1 MTMNKVYQKLR
12 KNSKGQ
18 YALLSF
24 CIFLS
29 VVLITSFA
37 LMYFGPT
44 VQEFLPQGGDTRKIA
59 SLLFGV
65 TAVGCFIFTV
75 YASQLFFRFK
85 AKEYGILMA
94 LGLEKKTLRGLLM
107 KELCILAGVSS
118 LAGLIC
124 SIPVSFG
131 IWKIFETF
139 IISGEQMQYRFG
151 MTGMLA
157 GILMTILLMFA
168 LSIVGWRFVKKSDVM
183 EILRT
188 QQKTEMVKEVKGWI
202 FPAGIILAVAG
213 IVLGAVVP
221 SFTARILDVSMPA
234 VWNGIYVLALI
245 GIYMILLSAVAQ
257 SHLKRNKKKYYKNLV
272 SVSLMRFTA
281 KATTRNMC
289 VVVLLLFVCCGS
301 AFYGMQY
308 TLNDFVMD
316 SKTDRTFS
324 MHYPV
329 LEKQIGAREIQDTA
343 EKYKMEVQNYAEADA
358 ANLVISYECRDFN
371 EEGTKYL
378 NIYKE
383 EAKASLF
390 LPETAFEQI
399 YQTELDLKEGTYQT
413 VCVKNYNGAFDFVD
427 GLKSVKNPDTGVSR
441 ELQFGGRIEYDSLA
455 SMSDPFAYI
464 LNDSDY
470 QDLSQGLQDQYRE
483 HLIFFDVADIESSY
497 EFAKELLRQYMERT
511 TELSNRQL
519 GLWNIWEKKLAEDA
533 GETYGYDQ
541 ELDMSPENTTVI
553 QDWKYAPMFNIIF
566 EQDRMQMISVYV
578 MLCMYIC
585 IIALAAI
592 GVMTYVRSISV
603 ATDNKG
609 IFESL
614 TKLGAD
620 HAYQRMIL
628 KKQLAKIFLYPGI
641 VGCGAG
647 FLFSFMMD
655 YTNDGR
661 ITAIEIKA
669 LGILLLLI
677 AVFCFVLFSVYRVS
691 LKKAEKIVNLNL
703 K

>member
-85 AKEYGILMA
+85 AREYGILMA
-94 LGLEKKTLRGLLM
+94 LGLEKKTLRSLLM

-383 EAKASLF
+383 DAKASLF

-497 EFAKELLRQYMERT
+497 EFAKELLGQYMERT

-655 YTNDGR
+655 YTNDGG

-691 LKKAEKIVNLNL
+691 LKKAGKIVNLN
-703 K
+703 

>member
-85 AKEYGILMA
+85 AREYGILMA
-94 LGLEKKTLRGLLM
+94 LGLEKKTLRSLLM

-151 MTGMLA
+151 MSGMLA

-221 SFTARILDVSMPA
+221 SFTARILDVNMPA

-383 EAKASLF
+383 DAKASLF

-427 GLKSVKNPDTGVSR
+427 GLKSVKNPDTGVSK

-497 EFAKELLRQYMERT
+497 EFAKELLGQYMERT

-533 GETYGYDQ
+533 EETYGYDQ

-691 LKKAEKIVNLNL
+691 LKKAEKIVNLN
-703 K
+703 

>member
-1 MTMNKVYQKLR
+1 
-12 KNSKGQ
+12 
-18 YALLSF
+18 
-24 CIFLS
+24 
-29 VVLITSFA
+29 
-37 LMYFGPT
+37 
-44 VQEFLPQGGDTRKIA
+44 
-59 SLLFGV
+59 
-65 TAVGCFIFTV
+65 
-75 YASQLFFRFK
+75 
-85 AKEYGILMA
+85 
-94 LGLEKKTLRGLLM
+94 
-107 KELCILAGVSS
+107 
-118 LAGLIC
+118 
-124 SIPVSFG
+124 
-131 IWKIFETF
+131 
-139 IISGEQMQYRFG
+139 
-151 MTGMLA
+151 
-157 GILMTILLMFA
+157 
-168 LSIVGWRFVKKSDVM
+168 
-183 EILRT
+183 
-188 QQKTEMVKEVKGWI
+188 
-202 FPAGIILAVAG
+202 
-213 IVLGAVVP
+213 
-221 SFTARILDVSMPA
+221 
-234 VWNGIYVLALI
+234 
-245 GIYMILLSAVAQ
+245 MILLSAVAQ

-383 EAKASLF
+383 DAKASLF

-497 EFAKELLRQYMERT
+497 EFAKELLGQYMERT

-533 GETYGYDQ
+533 EETYGYDQ

-620 HAYQRMIL
+620 YAYQRMIL
-628 KKQLAKIFLYPGI
+628 KKQLAKIFFYPGI

-655 YTNDGR
+655 YTNDGG

-677 AVFCFVLFSVYRVS
+677 AIFCFVLFSVYRVS
-691 LKKAEKIVNLNL
+691 LKKAEKIVNLN
-703 K
+703 

>member
-85 AKEYGILMA
+85 AREYGILMA
-94 LGLEKKTLRGLLM
+94 LGLEKKTLRSLLM

-118 LAGLIC
+118 LAGVIC

-383 EAKASLF
+383 DAKASLF

-497 EFAKELLRQYMERT
+497 EFAKELLGQYMERT

-533 GETYGYDQ
+533 EETYGYDQ

-620 HAYQRMIL
+620 HAYQRMIM

-677 AVFCFVLFSVYRVS
+677 AVFCFVLFSVYHVS
-691 LKKAEKIVNLNL
+691 LRKVEKIVNLN
-703 K
+703 

>member
-85 AKEYGILMA
+85 AREYGILMA
-94 LGLEKKTLRGLLM
+94 LGLEKKTLRSLLM

-118 LAGLIC
+118 LVGLIC

-168 LSIVGWRFVKKSDVM
+168 LSIIGWRFVKKSDVM

-383 EAKASLF
+383 DAKASLF

-497 EFAKELLRQYMERT
+497 EFAKELLGQYMERT

-533 GETYGYDQ
+533 EETYGYDQ

-655 YTNDGR
+655 YTNDGG

-691 LKKAEKIVNLNL
+691 LKKAGKIVNLN
-703 K
+703 

>member
-85 AKEYGILMA
+85 AREYGILMA
-94 LGLEKKTLRGLLM
+94 LGLEKKTLRSLLM
-107 KELCILAGVSS
+107 KEFCILAGVSS
-118 LAGLIC
+118 LVGLIC

-383 EAKASLF
+383 DAKASLF

-497 EFAKELLRQYMERT
+497 EFAKELLGQYMERT

-533 GETYGYDQ
+533 EETYGYDQ
-541 ELDMSPENTTVI
+541 ELDMSSENTTVI

-655 YTNDGR
+655 YTNDGG

-691 LKKAEKIVNLNL
+691 LKKAGKIVNLN
-703 K
+703 

>member
-65 TAVGCFIFTV
+65 TTVGCFIFTV

-85 AKEYGILMA
+85 AREYGILMA
-94 LGLEKKTLRGLLM
+94 LGLEKKTLRSLLM
-107 KELCILAGVSS
+107 KELCILVGVSS
-118 LAGLIC
+118 LVGLIC

-383 EAKASLF
+383 DAKASLF

-497 EFAKELLRQYMERT
+497 EFAKELLGQYMERT

-533 GETYGYDQ
+533 EETYGYDQ

-655 YTNDGR
+655 YTNDGG

-691 LKKAEKIVNLNL
+691 LKKAGKIVNLN
-703 K
+703 

>member
-85 AKEYGILMA
+85 AREYGILMA
-94 LGLEKKTLRGLLM
+94 LGLEKKTLRSLLM

-118 LAGLIC
+118 LVGLIC

-383 EAKASLF
+383 DAKASLF

-455 SMSDPFAYI
+455 SMGDPFAYI

-497 EFAKELLRQYMERT
+497 EFAKELLGQYMERT

-533 GETYGYDQ
+533 EETYGYDQ

-677 AVFCFVLFSVYRVS
+677 AVFCFVLFSVYHVS
-691 LKKAEKIVNLNL
+691 LRKVEKIVNLN
-703 K
+703 

>member
-85 AKEYGILMA
+85 AREYGILMA
-94 LGLEKKTLRGLLM
+94 LGLEKKTLRSLLM

-301 AFYGMQY
+301 VFYGMQY

-383 EAKASLF
+383 DAKASLF

-427 GLKSVKNPDTGVSR
+427 GLKSVKNPDTGVSK

-497 EFAKELLRQYMERT
+497 EFAKELLGQYMERT

-533 GETYGYDQ
+533 EETYGYDQ

-677 AVFCFVLFSVYRVS
+677 AVFCFVLFSVYHVS
-691 LKKAEKIVNLNL
+691 LRKVEKIVNLN
-703 K
+703 

>member
-85 AKEYGILMA
+85 AREYGILMA
-94 LGLEKKTLRGLLM
+94 LGLEKKTLRSLLM

-118 LAGLIC
+118 LVGLIC

-371 EEGTKYL
+371 EEGTK
-378 NIYKE
+378 
-383 EAKASLF
+383 
-390 LPETAFEQI
+390 
-399 YQTELDLKEGTYQT
+399 
-413 VCVKNYNGAFDFVD
+413 
-427 GLKSVKNPDTGVSR
+427 
-441 ELQFGGRIEYDSLA
+441 
-455 SMSDPFAYI
+455 
-464 LNDSDY
+464 
-470 QDLSQGLQDQYRE
+470 
-483 HLIFFDVADIESSY
+483 
-497 EFAKELLRQYMERT
+497 
-511 TELSNRQL
+511 
-519 GLWNIWEKKLAEDA
+519 
-533 GETYGYDQ
+533 
-541 ELDMSPENTTVI
+541 
-553 QDWKYAPMFNIIF
+553 
-566 EQDRMQMISVYV
+566 
-578 MLCMYIC
+578 
-585 IIALAAI
+585 
-592 GVMTYVRSISV
+592 
-603 ATDNKG
+603 
-609 IFESL
+609 
-614 TKLGAD
+614 
-620 HAYQRMIL
+620 
-628 KKQLAKIFLYPGI
+628 
-641 VGCGAG
+641 
-647 FLFSFMMD
+647 
-655 YTNDGR
+655 
-661 ITAIEIKA
+661 
-669 LGILLLLI
+669 
-677 AVFCFVLFSVYRVS
+677 
-691 LKKAEKIVNLNL
+691 
-703 K
+703 

>member
-85 AKEYGILMA
+85 AREYGILMA
-94 LGLEKKTLRGLLM
+94 LGLEKKTLRSLLM
-107 KELCILAGVSS
+107 KELCILVGVSS
-118 LAGLIC
+118 LVGLIC

-202 FPAGIILAVAG
+202 FPAGIILVVAG

-383 EAKASLF
+383 DAKASLF

-497 EFAKELLRQYMERT
+497 EFAKELLGQYMERT

-533 GETYGYDQ
+533 EETYGYDQ

-655 YTNDGR
+655 YTNDGG

-691 LKKAEKIVNLNL
+691 LKKAGKIVNLN
-703 K
+703 

>member
-85 AKEYGILMA
+85 AREYGILMA
-94 LGLEKKTLRGLLM
+94 LGLEKKTLRSLLM

-301 AFYGMQY
+301 VFYGMQY

-329 LEKQIGAREIQDTA
+329 LEKQIGAREIQNTA

-427 GLKSVKNPDTGVSR
+427 GLKSVKNPDTGVSK

-464 LNDSDY
+464 LNDEDY

-497 EFAKELLRQYMERT
+497 EFAKELLGQYMERT

-533 GETYGYDQ
+533 EETYGYDQ

-691 LKKAEKIVNLNL
+691 LKKAEKIVNLN
-703 K
+703 

>member
-1 MTMNKVYQKLR
+1 
-12 KNSKGQ
+12 
-18 YALLSF
+18 
-24 CIFLS
+24 
-29 VVLITSFA
+29 
-37 LMYFGPT
+37 
-44 VQEFLPQGGDTRKIA
+44 
-59 SLLFGV
+59 
-65 TAVGCFIFTV
+65 
-75 YASQLFFRFK
+75 
-85 AKEYGILMA
+85 
-94 LGLEKKTLRGLLM
+94 M

-118 LAGLIC
+118 LVGLIC

-383 EAKASLF
+383 DAKASLF

-497 EFAKELLRQYMERT
+497 EFAKELLGQYMERT

-533 GETYGYDQ
+533 EETYGYDQ
-541 ELDMSPENTTVI
+541 ELDMSLENTTVI

-655 YTNDGR
+655 YTNDGG

-691 LKKAEKIVNLNL
+691 LKKAGKIVNLN
-703 K
+703 

>member
-85 AKEYGILMA
+85 AREYGILMA
-94 LGLEKKTLRGLLM
+94 LGLEKKTLRSLLM

-118 LAGLIC
+118 LVGLIC

-289 VVVLLLFVCCGS
+289 VVVLLLFVCCGT
-301 AFYGMQY
+301 ALYGMPY
-308 TLNDFVMD
+308 TLKDFGMD

-383 EAKASLF
+383 DAKASLF

-455 SMSDPFAYI
+455 SMGDPFAYI

-497 EFAKELLRQYMERT
+497 EFAKELLGQYMERT

-533 GETYGYDQ
+533 EETYGYDQ

-614 TKLGAD
+614 TKLVAD

-641 VGCGAG
+641 VVCGAG

-655 YTNDGR
+655 YTNDGG

-677 AVFCFVLFSVYRVS
+677 AIFCFVLFSVYRVS
-691 LKKAEKIVNLNL
+691 LKKAGKIVNLN
-703 K
+703 

>member
-85 AKEYGILMA
+85 AREYGILMA
-94 LGLEKKTLRGLLM
+94 LGLEKKTLRSLLM
-107 KELCILAGVSS
+107 KELCILVGVSS
-118 LAGLIC
+118 LVGVIC

-383 EAKASLF
+383 DAKASLF

-497 EFAKELLRQYMERT
+497 EFAKELLGQYMERT

-533 GETYGYDQ
+533 EETYGYDQ

-655 YTNDGR
+655 YTNDGG

-691 LKKAEKIVNLNL
+691 LKKAGKIVNLN
-703 K
+703 

>member
-1 MTMNKVYQKLR
+1 
-12 KNSKGQ
+12 
-18 YALLSF
+18 
-24 CIFLS
+24 
-29 VVLITSFA
+29 
-37 LMYFGPT
+37 
-44 VQEFLPQGGDTRKIA
+44 
-59 SLLFGV
+59 
-65 TAVGCFIFTV
+65 
-75 YASQLFFRFK
+75 
-85 AKEYGILMA
+85 
-94 LGLEKKTLRGLLM
+94 
-107 KELCILAGVSS
+107 
-118 LAGLIC
+118 
-124 SIPVSFG
+124 
-131 IWKIFETF
+131 
-139 IISGEQMQYRFG
+139 
-151 MTGMLA
+151 
-157 GILMTILLMFA
+157 
-168 LSIVGWRFVKKSDVM
+168 
-183 EILRT
+183 
-188 QQKTEMVKEVKGWI
+188 
-202 FPAGIILAVAG
+202 
-213 IVLGAVVP
+213 
-221 SFTARILDVSMPA
+221 
-234 VWNGIYVLALI
+234 
-245 GIYMILLSAVAQ
+245 MILLSAVAQ

-383 EAKASLF
+383 DAKASLF

-399 YQTELDLKEGTYQT
+399 YQTEL
-413 VCVKNYNGAFDFVD
+413 
-427 GLKSVKNPDTGVSR
+427 
-441 ELQFGGRIEYDSLA
+441 
-455 SMSDPFAYI
+455 SMSDLFAYI
-464 LNDSDY
+464 MNDADY
-470 QDLSQGLQDQYRE
+470 QDLSQGLQNQYRE
-483 HLIFFDVADIESSY
+483 HLILKVPMNLPKSY
-497 EFAKELLRQYMERT
+497 WDSIWKEQQNCQIGSWDCGISGRKSWRRMQRRHMGMIRSLICHPKI
-511 TELSNRQL
+511 RQL
-519 GLWNIWEKKLAEDA
+519 YRIG
-533 GETYGYDQ
+533 
-541 ELDMSPENTTVI
+541 S
-553 QDWKYAPMFNIIF
+553 
-566 EQDRMQMISVYV
+566 

-655 YTNDGR
+655 YTNDGG

-691 LKKAEKIVNLNL
+691 LKKAGKIVNLN
-703 K
+703 

>member
-85 AKEYGILMA
+85 AREYGILMA
-94 LGLEKKTLRGLLM
+94 LGLEKKTLRSLLM

-383 EAKASLF
+383 DAKASLF

-497 EFAKELLRQYMERT
+497 EFAKELLGQYMERT

-533 GETYGYDQ
+533 EETYGYDQ

-677 AVFCFVLFSVYRVS
+677 AVFCFVLFSVYHVS
-691 LKKAEKIVNLNL
+691 LRKVEKIVNLN
-703 K
+703 

>member
-1 MTMNKVYQKLR
+1 
-12 KNSKGQ
+12 
-18 YALLSF
+18 
-24 CIFLS
+24 
-29 VVLITSFA
+29 
-37 LMYFGPT
+37 
-44 VQEFLPQGGDTRKIA
+44 
-59 SLLFGV
+59 
-65 TAVGCFIFTV
+65 
-75 YASQLFFRFK
+75 
-85 AKEYGILMA
+85 
-94 LGLEKKTLRGLLM
+94 
-107 KELCILAGVSS
+107 
-118 LAGLIC
+118 
-124 SIPVSFG
+124 
-131 IWKIFETF
+131 
-139 IISGEQMQYRFG
+139 
-151 MTGMLA
+151 
-157 GILMTILLMFA
+157 
-168 LSIVGWRFVKKSDVM
+168 
-183 EILRT
+183 
-188 QQKTEMVKEVKGWI
+188 
-202 FPAGIILAVAG
+202 
-213 IVLGAVVP
+213 
-221 SFTARILDVSMPA
+221 
-234 VWNGIYVLALI
+234 
-245 GIYMILLSAVAQ
+245 MILLSAVAQ

-343 EKYKMEVQNYAEADA
+343 EKYKMEVQNYVEADA

-371 EEGTKYL
+371 EQGTKYL

-399 YQTELDLKEGTYQT
+399 YQTEL
-413 VCVKNYNGAFDFVD
+413 
-427 GLKSVKNPDTGVSR
+427 
-441 ELQFGGRIEYDSLA
+441 
-455 SMSDPFAYI
+455 SMSDLFAYI
-464 LNDSDY
+464 MNDADY
-470 QDLSQGLQDQYRE
+470 QDLSQGLQNQYRE
-483 HLIFFDVADIESSY
+483 HLILKVPMNLPKIYWDSIW
-497 EFAKELLRQYMERT
+497 KEQQNCQIGSWDCGISGRKSRRRMQERHMGMIRS
-511 TELSNRQL
+511 LICHPKIRQL
-519 GLWNIWEKKLAEDA
+519 YRIG
-533 GETYGYDQ
+533 
-541 ELDMSPENTTVI
+541 S
-553 QDWKYAPMFNIIF
+553 
-566 EQDRMQMISVYV
+566 

-592 GVMTYVRSISV
+592 GVLTYVRSISV

-655 YTNDGR
+655 YTNDGG

-677 AVFCFVLFSVYRVS
+677 AVFCFVLFSVYHVS
-691 LKKAEKIVNLNL
+691 LRKVEKIVNLN
-703 K
+703 

>member
-1 MTMNKVYQKLR
+1 MRQVVGFVLR
-12 KNSKGQ
+12 
-18 YALLSF
+18 
-24 CIFLS
+24 IS
-29 VVLITSFA
+29 VVLTDGHAHRVARRHIRHLSGCLLTAAHRDLLVGGGQIA
-37 LMYFGPT
+37 L
-44 VQEFLPQGGDTRKIA
+44 GGLRLAHRVGTLGK
-59 SLLFGV
+59 LKGV
-65 TAVGCFIFTV
+65 GVAVGVGAQHAHGLTGRV
-75 YASQLFFRFK
+75 VDGEFR
-85 AKEYGILMA
+85 
-94 LGLEKKTLRGLLM
+94 TLKGVAVVAVGD
-107 KELCILAGVSS
+107 AGVGT
-118 LAGLIC
+118 GL
-124 SIPVSFG
+124 
-131 IWKIFETF
+131 
-139 IISGEQMQYRFG
+139 
-151 MTGMLA
+151 
-157 GILMTILLMFA
+157 
-168 LSIVGWRFVKKSDVM
+168 
-183 EILRT
+183 
-188 QQKTEMVKEVKGWI
+188 
-202 FPAGIILAVAG
+202 
-213 IVLGAVVP
+213 
-221 SFTARILDVSMPA
+221 
-234 VWNGIYVLALI
+234 
-245 GIYMILLSAVAQ
+245 
-257 SHLKRNKKKYYKNLV
+257 
-272 SVSLMRFTA
+272 
-281 KATTRNMC
+281 

-324 MHYPV
+324 MRYPV

-383 EAKASLF
+383 DAKASLF

-497 EFAKELLRQYMERT
+497 EFAKELLGQYMERT

-533 GETYGYDQ
+533 EETYGYDQ

-655 YTNDGR
+655 YTNDGG

-691 LKKAEKIVNLNL
+691 LKKAGKIVNLN
-703 K
+703 

>member
-85 AKEYGILMA
+85 AREYGILMA
-94 LGLEKKTLRGLLM
+94 LGLEKKTLRSLLM

-118 LAGLIC
+118 MAGLIC

-301 AFYGMQY
+301 VFYGMQY

-329 LEKQIGAREIQDTA
+329 LEKQIGAREIQNTA

-427 GLKSVKNPDTGVSR
+427 GLKSVKNPDTGVSK

-497 EFAKELLRQYMERT
+497 EFAKELLGQYMERT

-533 GETYGYDQ
+533 EETYGYDQ

-592 GVMTYVRSISV
+592 GVITYVRSISV

-691 LKKAEKIVNLNL
+691 LKKAEKIVNLN
-703 K
+703 

>member
-85 AKEYGILMA
+85 AREYGILMA
-94 LGLEKKTLRGLLM
+94 LGLEKKTLRSLLM

-118 LAGLIC
+118 LAGVIC

-383 EAKASLF
+383 DAKASLF

-497 EFAKELLRQYMERT
+497 EFAKELLGQYMERT

-533 GETYGYDQ
+533 EETYGYDQ

-677 AVFCFVLFSVYRVS
+677 AVFCFVLFSVYHVS
-691 LKKAEKIVNLNL
+691 LRKVEKIVNLN
-703 K
+703 

>member
-1 MTMNKVYQKLR
+1 
-12 KNSKGQ
+12 
-18 YALLSF
+18 
-24 CIFLS
+24 
-29 VVLITSFA
+29 
-37 LMYFGPT
+37 
-44 VQEFLPQGGDTRKIA
+44 
-59 SLLFGV
+59 
-65 TAVGCFIFTV
+65 
-75 YASQLFFRFK
+75 
-85 AKEYGILMA
+85 
-94 LGLEKKTLRGLLM
+94 M

-118 LAGLIC
+118 LAGVIC

-383 EAKASLF
+383 DAKASLF

-497 EFAKELLRQYMERT
+497 EFAKELLGQYMERT

-533 GETYGYDQ
+533 EETYGYDQ

-655 YTNDGR
+655 YTMMG
-661 ITAIEIKA
+661 
-669 LGILLLLI
+669 G
-677 AVFCFVLFSVYRVS
+677 
-691 LKKAEKIVNLNL
+691 
-703 K
+703 

>member
-85 AKEYGILMA
+85 AREYGILMA
-94 LGLEKKTLRGLLM
+94 LGLEKKTLRSLLM

-118 LAGLIC
+118 LVGLIC

-168 LSIVGWRFVKKSDVM
+168 LSIIGWRFVKKSDVM

-383 EAKASLF
+383 AAKASLF

-497 EFAKELLRQYMERT
+497 EFAKELLGQYMERT

-533 GETYGYDQ
+533 EETYGYDQ

-655 YTNDGR
+655 YTNDGG

-691 LKKAEKIVNLNL
+691 LKKAGKIVNLN
-703 K
+703 

>member
-85 AKEYGILMA
+85 AREYGILMA
-94 LGLEKKTLRGLLM
+94 LGLEKKTLRSLLM

-383 EAKASLF
+383 DAKASLF

-497 EFAKELLRQYMERT
+497 EFAKDLLGQYMERT

-533 GETYGYDQ
+533 EETYGYDQ

-647 FLFSFMMD
+647 FLFSFMVD

-677 AVFCFVLFSVYRVS
+677 AIFCFVLFSVYRVS
-691 LKKAEKIVNLNL
+691 LKKAEKIVNLN
-703 K
+703 

>member
-85 AKEYGILMA
+85 AREYGILMA
-94 LGLEKKTLRGLLM
+94 LGLEKKTLRSLLM

-118 LAGLIC
+118 LVGLIC

-383 EAKASLF
+383 DAKASLF

-399 YQTELDLKEGTYQT
+399 YQTEL
-413 VCVKNYNGAFDFVD
+413 
-427 GLKSVKNPDTGVSR
+427 
-441 ELQFGGRIEYDSLA
+441 
-455 SMSDPFAYI
+455 SMGDPFAYI

-497 EFAKELLRQYMERT
+497 EFAKELLGQYMERT

-533 GETYGYDQ
+533 EETYGYDQ

-655 YTNDGR
+655 YTNDGG

-691 LKKAEKIVNLNL
+691 LKKAGKIVNLN
-703 K
+703 

>member
-85 AKEYGILMA
+85 AREYGILMA
-94 LGLEKKTLRGLLM
+94 LGLEKKTLRSLLM

-118 LAGLIC
+118 LVGLIC

-383 EAKASLF
+383 DAKASLF

-441 ELQFGGRIEYDSLA
+441 ELQFGGHIEYDSLA
-455 SMSDPFAYI
+455 SMGDPFAYI

-497 EFAKELLRQYMERT
+497 EFAKELLGQYMERT

-533 GETYGYDQ
+533 EETYGYDQ

-655 YTNDGR
+655 YTNDGG

-691 LKKAEKIVNLNL
+691 LKKAGKIVNLN
-703 K
+703 

>member
-85 AKEYGILMA
+85 AREYGILMA
-94 LGLEKKTLRGLLM
+94 LGLEKKTLRSLLM
-107 KELCILAGVSS
+107 KELCILVGVSS
-118 LAGLIC
+118 LVGLIC

-202 FPAGIILAVAG
+202 FPAGIILVVAG

-383 EAKASLF
+383 DAKASLF

-497 EFAKELLRQYMERT
+497 EFAKELLGQYMERT

-533 GETYGYDQ
+533 EETYGYDQ

-655 YTNDGR
+655 YTNDGG

-677 AVFCFVLFSVYRVS
+677 AVFCFVLFSVYHVS
-691 LKKAEKIVNLNL
+691 LRKVEKIVNLN
-703 K
+703 

>member
-1 MTMNKVYQKLR
+1 MNKVYQKLR

-677 AVFCFVLFSVYRVS
+677 AVFCFVLFSVYHVS
-691 LKKAEKIVNLNL
+691 LRKAEKIVNLN
-703 K
+703 

>member
-85 AKEYGILMA
+85 AREYGILMA
-94 LGLEKKTLRGLLM
+94 LGLEKKTLRSLLM

-124 SIPVSFG
+124 SIPVSFC

-371 EEGTKYL
+371 EQGTKYL

-383 EAKASLF
+383 DAKASLF

-399 YQTELDLKEGTYQT
+399 YQTEL
-413 VCVKNYNGAFDFVD
+413 
-427 GLKSVKNPDTGVSR
+427 
-441 ELQFGGRIEYDSLA
+441 
-455 SMSDPFAYI
+455 SMSDLFAYI
-464 LNDSDY
+464 MNDADY
-470 QDLSQGLQDQYRE
+470 QDLSQGLQNQYRE
-483 HLIFFDVADIESSY
+483 HLILKVPMNLPKIYWDSIW
-497 EFAKELLRQYMERT
+497 KEQQNCQIGSWDCGISGRKSWRRMQRRHMGMIRSLICHPKI
-511 TELSNRQL
+511 RQL
-519 GLWNIWEKKLAEDA
+519 YRIG
-533 GETYGYDQ
+533 
-541 ELDMSPENTTVI
+541 S
-553 QDWKYAPMFNIIF
+553 
-566 EQDRMQMISVYV
+566 

-620 HAYQRMIL
+620 HAYQRMVL
-628 KKQLAKIFLYPGI
+628 KKQLAKIFFYPGI

-655 YTNDGR
+655 YTNDG
-661 ITAIEIKA
+661 
-669 LGILLLLI
+669 G
-677 AVFCFVLFSVYRVS
+677 
-691 LKKAEKIVNLNL
+691 
-703 K
+703 

>member
-497 EFAKELLRQYMERT
+497 EFAKDLLGQYMERT
-511 TELSNRQL
+511 TELSNLQL